1 MKPSSSFRDLSR
13 VLLRV
18 ARWHRRLLAGVAA
31 AAAAWFA
38 LAAVSPPP
46 APTTAVLAAERDLPG
61 GTAPKPGDLRTIQ
74 LPPAAVPAGA
84 LRPGTDLSRRVL
96 ATAVRSG
103 EPLTDARFLTPT
115 AVPPGLV
122 AYPLRLDDPAIV
134 ALLHPGDR
142 LDLYAATSTAT
153 DSATHLARAIPV
165 LAIPGSTGTTRTG
178 PSGALVVLAAMP
190 ATAARIAQAAA
201 NSRISVAL
209 TPDTS

>member
-1 MKPSSSFRDLSR
+1 M
-13 VLLRV
+13 
-18 ARWHRRLLAGVAA
+18 
-31 AAAAWFA
+31 
-38 LAAVSPPP
+38 
-46 APTTAVLAAERDLPG
+46 
-61 GTAPKPGDLRTIQ
+61 
-74 LPPAAVPAGA
+74 
-84 LRPGTDLSRRVL
+84 L

-165 LAIPGSTGTTRTG
+165 LAIPSLGGTASTAARTG
-178 PSGALVVLAAMP
+178 PSGALVVLAATP